1 MRIRSTTYL
10 PLAAVTIIL
19 GLTYAFVLVPAGRQ
33 DRAKQ
38 DAVARTATDL
48 MHALGRG
55 DGPTACGL
63 LSKPAATSLA
73 TRQGAANCPAAV
85 TSLSRSLN
93 AEQRDSIAAAELTG
107 EHVTPRKKDPLI
119 PVNLPANPF
128 DFTQFLVTERNGEW
142 RIVRLD

>member
-1 MRIRSTTYL
+1 MRIRALTYL
-10 PLAAVTIIL
+10 PVAAVTIIL
-19 GLTYAFVLVPAGRQ
+19 GLTYAFVVVPSGRQ
-33 DRAKQ
+33 DRAEQ
-38 DAVARTATDL
+38 DAVARTATEL

-73 TRQGAANCPAAV
+73 TGQGAADCPAAV

-93 AEQRDSIAAAELTG
+93 AEQRDSIAAAELTD